1 MGSTYTSY
9 KETRMD
15 SKKHGLSHGVRQ
27 VIERLFSDVT
37 FQEDALANPELAFA
51 HYSLDEEER
60 QALKSLLGTMGR
72 HNGLFATEPKPQ
84 SIWF

>member
-1 MGSTYTSY
+1 
-9 KETRMD
+9 MD

-60 QALKSLLGTMGR
+60 QALKGLLGNIGSR
-72 HNGLFATEPKPQ
+72 NALFAKETQ
-84 SIWF
+84 AYGVWL

>member
-1 MGSTYTSY
+1 
-9 KETRMD
+9 MD
-15 SKKHGLSHGVRQ
+15 SKNHGLSHGVRQ

-72 HNGLFATEPKPQ
+72 RKGLFAKETKAYGV
-84 SIWF
+84 WL

>member
-1 MGSTYTSY
+1 
-9 KETRMD
+9 MD

-27 VIERLFSDVT
+27 IIERLFSDVT

-60 QALKSLLGTMGR
+60 QALKGLLGNMGSR
-72 HNGLFATEPKPQ
+72 NTLFAKDTTKAYG
-84 SIWF
+84 IWF